1 MDRLFGLPYCEM
13 DVDIDKISIE
23 YEIENRWPLPQT
35 SYNKE
40 NAVSQESLLYILEK
54 IKDFTSKFVNSPHTL
69 ELKNIWANEYD
80 YKDFLEPHIHGN
92 SDLSFVIFKKMQ
104 ERNRLTFFS
113 PAYELIQTRDF
124 WLHEKVYAERS
135 FDCGA
140 KQGQMVIF
148 PSFVRHMVYPSQVNE
163 KRITYSGNVSIG
175 IMECW
180 PL

>member
-1 MDRLFGLPYCEM
+1 MDRIFGLPYCEM
-13 DVDIDKISIE
+13 DIDIDKISIE
-23 YEIENRWPLPQT
+23 YEVEKIWSSYSQT

-40 NAVSQESLLYILEK
+40 NVASEESL
-54 IKDFTSKFVNSPHTL
+54 
-69 ELKNIWANEYD
+69 D

-124 WLHEKVYAERS
+124 WLNDKVYAERR
-135 FDCGA
+135 FDCSA

-148 PSFVRHMVYPSQVNE
+148 PSFVRHMVYPSQVDE
-163 KRITYSGNVSIG
+163 KRITYSGNVEVKIVDNKVDAFLSG
-175 IMECW
+175 GVRRQGFSNDGFCK
-180 PL
+180 